1 MFFKIDVLKIFQ
13 DWQKTTC
20 AEVPF
25 LIQLLTS
32 AQVFSNELFQIFSNT
47 SGQLFLNSLSF
58 ILSLSFKY
66 ISGKFHDVF
75 TQTTTKQLL
84 SKF

>member
-13 DWQKTTC
+13 DWQKTIC

-47 SGQLFLNSLSF
+47 SG
-58 ILSLSFKY
+58 
-66 ISGKFHDVF
+66 
-75 TQTTTKQLL
+75 
-84 SKF
+84 